1 MPKKILVILGQ
12 PQRRSYGGALAQ
24 AYVEGAREAGAEVQE
39 LYLGELQFS
48 ACANA
53 SQPAPA
59 ALEPDLAR
67 AQEAIRWADH
77 LVFVYPIWWGTIPA
91 LLKGFIER
99 AFTEG
104 FAVKFRDDS
113 PWWDRLLKGRSA
125 RLIVTMNTPSFIYR
139 WMFGRPGHNTMKKT
153 ILEFCGVKPVRITE
167 IGPVRNSTD
176 AKRQKWLGQVRKIGK
191 QLV

>member
-24 AYVEGAREAGAEVQE
+24 AYVEGARAAGAEVRE
-39 LYLGELQFS
+39 LYLGELQFN

-53 SQPAPA
+53 SQPPPA

-99 AFTEG
+99 VFTEG

-176 AKRQKWLGQVRKIGK
+176 AKRQKWLGQVRAIGK
-191 QLV
+191 QLA

>member
-12 PQRRSYGGALAQ
+12 PQRRSYGVALAQ

-39 LYLGELQFS
+39 LYLGELQFN

-53 SQPAPA
+53 SQPPA

-99 AFTEG
+99 VFTEG

-176 AKRQKWLGQVRKIGK
+176 AKRQKWLGQVREIGK

>member
-12 PQRRSYGGALAQ
+12 PQRRSYGVALAQ
-24 AYVEGAREAGAEVQE
+24 AYVEGAREAGAEVRE
-39 LYLGELQFS
+39 LYLGELQFN

-53 SQPAPA
+53 GQPPV

-176 AKRQKWLGQVRKIGK
+176 AKRQKWLGQVREIGK

>member
-24 AYVEGAREAGAEVQE
+24 AYAEGARAAGAEVKE
-39 LYLGELQFS
+39 IYLGELQFN

-53 SQPAPA
+53 GPPPA

-67 AQEAIRWADH
+67 AQEAIRWAEH

-99 AFTEG
+99 VFTEG

-125 RLIVTMNTPSFIYR
+125 RLIVTMNTPPLFYR
-139 WMFGRPGHNTMKKT
+139 WVFGRPGHNTMKKT

-176 AKRQKWLGQVRKIGK
+176 AKRRQWLGQVREIGK